1 MAISEFPVAR
11 CNDLARR
18 HSFGSLR
25 CRQWES
31 VRDVAAARNRTIFP
45 SNSLAR
51 IAVPMYVFPGG
62 ASFCGLSCYDAIKC
76 DCAQLRW
83 YYDAE
88 TEYWRA
94 AKQTG
99 RRATAGREK
108 NEEAYK
114 NGSRDQ
120 AKWQR
125 HCLYNRKVKG
135 VNTLRIVNLPNIR
148 DPLNPNHLIY
158 CG

>member
-45 SNSLAR
+45 SNSPAR

-76 DCAQLRW
+76 DCTQLRW
-83 YYDAE
+83 YYDMRKRSIGGRQNRQAGVPQQGAKRMRRR
-88 TEYWRA
+88 TRTA
-94 AKQTG
+94 AAIRQSG
-99 RRATAGREK
+99 RSTACTIAR
-108 NEEAYK
+108 
-114 NGSRDQ
+114 SRVSI
-120 AKWQR
+120 
-125 HCLYNRKVKG
+125 HCGL
-135 VNTLRIVNLPNIR
+135 
-148 DPLNPNHLIY
+148 
-158 CG
+158 